1 MPSFRWRP
9 VQVLLASWLMSV
21 DDTRAKQSPL
31 PGSRRALIGEYVNLN
46 GEASVLELADAFGVS
61 PDTVRRDLMRLSAS
75 GAIARIHGGAVAA
88 QRPTAALM
96 TPTERRDSRFEA
108 KKRIGAIAAGLLND
122 GETVLMNGGTTVLE
136 VARALSGRR
145 ELTLITC
152 SPAVLRETPDKSLR
166 GAYLLGG
173 RWYPELEVVVG
184 PVALPGTR
192 GITADVLVLGAAAL
206 AAGSGV
212 SIPLADEAE
221 MLQSMIDAAKRRILV
236 ADSSKFGLEALAR
249 IAAFEDIDTLVTDEQ
264 PPPELLHALEQA
276 GVDVVVA

>member
-1 MPSFRWRP
+1 MT
-9 VQVLLASWLMSV
+9 L
-21 DDTRAKQSPL
+21 DDMRAKQPPL

-46 GEASVLELADAFGVS
+46 GEASVLELSDAFGVS
-61 PDTVRRDLMRLSAS
+61 PDTVRRDLVRLSAS

-145 ELTLITC
+145 ELTLVTC
-152 SPAVLRETPDKSLR
+152 SPAVLREAPDKSLR

-173 RWYPELEVVVG
+173 RWYPQLEVVVG

-192 GITADVLVLGAAAL
+192 GINADVLVLGAAAL

-221 MLQSMIDAAKRRILV
+221 MLQSMVDAAKRRILV

-249 IAAFEDIDTLVTDEQ
+249 IATFEDIDTLVTDEQ

-276 GVDVVVA
+276 GVDVVVAA